1 MSRHKGNTK
10 LEEID
15 YIQAYA
21 ASRDTNYMDVDECLY
36 FQELLTNNNP
46 EKSFLKKEMFE
57 VLSSEAKEILGLILN
72 SPTEF
77 LSIFGFETIK
87 QADKAIIKKKLSKQW
102 DDKRYVNKLFNEI
115 SEFVRETY

>member
-1 MSRHKGNTK
+1 MSRHKGSTK

-21 ASRDTNYMDVDECLY
+21 ASQNVNYLEVEECLY
-36 FQELLTNNNP
+36 FHELLTDSNP
-46 EKSFLKKEMFE
+46 EKSLIKKEMFN

-77 LSIFGFETIK
+77 LSIFGFETAK
-87 QADKAIIKKKLSKQW
+87 QANKEIIKKKLSKQW
-102 DDKRYVNKLFNEI
+102 NDKRYVNKLFNEI
-115 SEFVRETY
+115 SEFVREAY